1 MCNFAHF
8 WVFAIFTLWP
18 PPSSPKWCLLAP
30 LCCRTFLGL
39 IACVSTHLQLGDGAP
54 QPPWPAT
61 TVERNAHA
69 SQPAGWHASG
79 PRPAQLPCDAYP
91 RFRGQFQLD
100 GGLVCISTHLQ
111 AGDGAPQPPR
121 LAATADRSA
130 HSSQPAGWHASWDRW
145 EGGPAGGRQ
154 PQRRASIARA

>member
-1 MCNFAHF
+1 MAH
-8 WVFAIFTLWP
+8 ARRP
-18 PPSSPKWCLLAP
+18 PAPGARAPRRRRAPIDAPAGVSSPCSPKWCLLAP

-61 TVERNAHA
+61 TAERNAHA

-79 PRPAQLPCDAYP
+79 LRPAQLPCAAYP

-100 GGLVCISTHLQ
+100 GSLVRISMHLQ
-111 AGDGAPQPPR
+111 LGDGAPQPPQF
-121 LAATADRSA
+121 A
-130 HSSQPAGWHASWDRW
+130 
-145 EGGPAGGRQ
+145 
-154 PQRRASIARA
+154 IAIEHHQQWARI